1 MMRPRALRSLPAL
14 VLFAGAAASFACVT
28 KPAPNTGTDPAATT
42 APTPTPTAAPAPLS
56 CDDFCNKVNTVPGCA
71 TDPASIPACA
81 SLCKSLQASA
91 CKSKEE
97 AALLCVAGANL
108 KCNGAK
114 VDLGAC
120 EAQTKDADDCFKTL
134 PPPG

>member
-1 MMRPRALRSLPAL
+1 MKLPIL
-14 VLFAGAAASFACVT
+14 VILAGTAVVSIACV
-28 KPAPNTGTDPAATT
+28 KQPATTGEAAPAATA
-42 APTPTPTAAPAPLS
+42 APTPAPTAAPTPMT
-56 CDDFCNKVNTVPGCA
+56 CDEFCSKVNTVEGCA

-81 SLCKSLQASA
+81 SLCKTLQSGA

-108 KCNGAK
+108 KCNGNK

-120 EAQTKDADDCFKTL
+120 EAQAKD
-134 PPPG
+134 